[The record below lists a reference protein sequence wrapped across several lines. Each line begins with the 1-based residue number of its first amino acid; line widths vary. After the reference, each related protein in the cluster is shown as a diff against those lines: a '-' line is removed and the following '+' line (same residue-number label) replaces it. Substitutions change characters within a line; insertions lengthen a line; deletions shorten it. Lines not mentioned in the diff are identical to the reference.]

1 MMAEKY
7 ERRLRALEE
16 KKGNS
21 DDAFVVVILNDGTRR
36 RMLWVDALRGSA
48 DVADVIS
55 DGDLS
60 ELVRMFIC

>member
-1 MMAEKY
+1 MRAEKY

-36 RMLWVDALRGSA
+36 RMLWADAVRGST